1 MSYIDV
7 PSIKAFV
14 KENSWLNED
23 TPDAGTVELISQIDS
38 IIYNKTKVPV
48 PTDAATTP
56 GILRNHAVA
65 LLVYFS
71 SGKAGELT
79 QDERIR
85 RAKLYDDAMLY
96 LNDVEAGKT
105 VIYDDAGDPLSISSK
120 ASLSASFTSTQINT
134 AVDRP

>member
-1 MSYIDV
+1 MSYIDGT
-7 PSIKAFV
+7 SIKAFV
-14 KENSWLNED
+14 KDNSWLNAD
-23 TPDAGTVELISQIDS
+23 TIDTGTAELIEQIDS

-48 PTDAATTP
+48 PASAADTP

-85 RAKLYDDAMLY
+85 RAKLYDDAMQY
-96 LNDVEAGKT
+96 LNDVEAGRKT
-105 VIYDDAGDPLSISSK
+105 IYDDDGVIVSTSK
-120 ASLSASFTSTQINT
+120 NPSTYFSSTQIVT